1 MKLGPLTKLAREDNA
16 KKIDDNVMSTN
27 RDNIVIFP
35 IYGQSGAIQNP
46 DSRRIVCKTFI
57 SINSNPLS

>member
-16 KKIDDNVMSTN
+16 EKIDDNVMSTN

-35 IYGQSGAIQNP
+35 IYSQSGAIQNP
-46 DSRRIVCKTFI
+46 DSGRTVCKTSI
-57 SINSNPLS
+57 SINSNLLS